1 MKRTSCRAVAT
12 ILDLLPRTLAVAS
25 AALLLASPARAAT
38 DVPSTIA
45 ALRIAGTVTGG
56 LMPTSAPEFAQMVT
70 AIQGGDKLKAAT
82 IAANSNYAASYL
94 LRRLAFQMQN
104 PGLDASKV
112 TDSDATTFIM
122 AHFLRAAGAANGI
135 SGIWSEN
142 ATYLVTVTRNAAATQ
157 VHGADLTAADLA
169 TLDWNSALVRVA
181 GQNAK
186 TVTAGTATPVAI
198 PDKHVGGYVTLSDR
212 INDNSFAMFGA
223 TAGTN
228 LRMIEGVWTI
238 STGLQV
244 LDFASSD
251 ATVQAVPRFVPEY
264 DPNFFHGTG
273 QNACISCHG
282 GGLTSLNH
290 GYSTV
295 GDLWDF
301 DATNGLVYFPTPT
314 TATRKSLASDPKKRT
329 ANSTCT
335 LTRTPTPVCNP
346 DTPGTDPDQAWDVSA
361 TWGTSGLLDK
371 LGWSGPTTGQ
381 GLAALGA
388 ALGQATIVYQN
399 FTWRAIREV
408 CPTGTF
414 SQSDIDKIAAAGKAA
429 DDVRVIV
436 AQVASSATCF

>member
-1 MKRTSCRAVAT
+1 MSRASSRVVV
-12 ILDLLPRTLAVAS
+12 IFLRLLPRVPGVAS
-25 AALLLASPARAAT
+25 AAMLLASPAGAAL
-38 DVPSTIA
+38 DAPSTIA

-56 LMPTSAPEFAQMVT
+56 LMPASAPEFAQMVA
-70 AIQGGDKLKAAT
+70 AIQGGDRLGAAT
-82 IAANSNYAASYL
+82 IAATSNYAASYL

-112 TDSDATTFIM
+112 TDSDATTFLM
-122 AHFLRAAGAANGI
+122 AHFLHAAGAQNGI

-142 ATYLVTVTRNAAATQ
+142 ATYLVTVTRNGAATQ

-169 TLDWNSALVRVA
+169 ALDWTSALVRMA

-186 TVTAGTATPVAI
+186 AVANGTATAVAI

-212 INDNSFAMFGA
+212 PNDNSFAMFGA

-244 LDFASSD
+244 IDFASSD
-251 ATVQAVPRFVPEY
+251 AAVQSVPRFVPEY
-264 DPNFFHGTG
+264 DPNFFQGNG

-282 GGLTSLNH
+282 GGLTSLSH

-301 DATNGLVYFPTPT
+301 DTTNGLVYFAAPT
-314 TATRKSLASDPKKRT
+314 TATRKSLASDPRKRS
-329 ANSTCT
+329 ANATCN

-346 DTPGTDPDQAWDVSA
+346 DSDGTDPNQGWDLRI
-361 TWGTSGLLDK
+361 TWAASGMLDK
-371 LGWSGPTTGQ
+371 LGWSGPTNGQ

-399 FTWRAIREV
+399 FTWRVIREV

-414 SQSDIDKIAAAGKAA
+414 SQAEIDRIATAGKAA
-429 DDVRVIV
+429 DDIRVIV
-436 AQVASSATCF
+436 AQVASSPTCI